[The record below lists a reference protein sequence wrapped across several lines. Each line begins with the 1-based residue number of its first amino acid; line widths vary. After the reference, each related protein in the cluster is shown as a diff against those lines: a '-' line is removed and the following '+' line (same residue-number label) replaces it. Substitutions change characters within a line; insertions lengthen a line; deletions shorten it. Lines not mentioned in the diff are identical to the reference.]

1 MAATVDFRITKAD
14 PQAVAIFADRLW
26 DARAFWNASST
37 TRYLI
42 RHGRVSEA
50 APIIRC
56 MREAARFLLEGSPKD
71 QALGLRLRLCAQ
83 DTFAQMAAAKEPV
96 R

>member
-1 MAATVDFRITKAD
+1 MAATIDFRITKAD
-14 PQAVAIFADRLW
+14 PQAVAIFADKLW

-71 QALGLRLRLCAQ
+71 QALGLRFAFCAQ
-83 DTFAQMAAAKEPV
+83 DTFAKMTEAMGAEA
-96 R
+96 